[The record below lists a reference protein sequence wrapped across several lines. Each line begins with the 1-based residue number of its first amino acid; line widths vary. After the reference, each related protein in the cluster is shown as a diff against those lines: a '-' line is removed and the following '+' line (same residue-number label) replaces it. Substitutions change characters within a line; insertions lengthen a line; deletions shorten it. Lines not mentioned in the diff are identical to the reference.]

1 MRVCTSGVGVMCMR
15 WEDYSESQVW
25 MCECVDVCVRAP
37 VNHTCERVGGCARG
51 SHSNLGC
58 LIEVG
63 RHERRQADDSG

>member
-1 MRVCTSGVGVMCMR
+1 MCGRVVDVVCMR
-15 WEDYSESQVW
+15 REDYGESRVW
-25 MCECVDVCVRAP
+25 VCGCVGVCVRAP

-63 RHERRQADDSG
+63 RHERQQADDSG

>member
-1 MRVCTSGVGVMCMR
+1 MCAGRTTASPECGCVNVC
-15 WEDYSESQVW
+15 
-25 MCECVDVCVRAP
+25 VCVRAP

-63 RHERRQADDSG
+63 RHGRRQADDRG